1 LLKQVAESLRVTW
14 RGREREF
21 VVGLES

>member
-1 LLKQVAESLRVTW
+1 LKLLATSLEVGW

-21 VVGLES
+21 VVGLET